1 MPTNTQTGLWINPTS
16 NESVNI
22 PELKDDVVNTTD
34 TWSSKKIYDEIQV
47 LTNKLNTL
55 ETKTQ
60 VASDEDAATFLGG
73 I

>member
-1 MPTNTQTGLWINPTS
+1 M
-16 NESVNI
+16 
-22 PELKDDVVNTTD
+22 VNTTD

-60 VASDEDAATFLGG
+60 TVSDEDADTYLG
-73 I
+73 